1 MLIVII
7 WFLWLYFIFK
17 LSIINNKKNWKFLK
31 DWLFWY
37 YDGKNVIYVDNFVF
51 GLLMFYGFE
60 DKNIG
65 IVVFNKNLKW
75 NDYCVLLWWVIWIY
89 CYIFFEIIMCYK
101 CIVF

>member
-1 MLIVII
+1 M
-7 WFLWLYFIFK
+7 
-17 LSIINNKKNWKFLK
+17 KFLK

-65 IVVFNKNLKW
+65 IVVFN
-75 NDYCVLLWWVIWIY
+75 
-89 CYIFFEIIMCYK
+89 
-101 CIVF
+101 

>member
-17 LSIINNKKNWKFLK
+17 LSIVKSKKNWKLLK

-37 YDGKNVIYVDNFVF
+37 YDGKNVIYVDNFVI

-60 DKNIG
+60 KKI
-65 IVVFNKNLKW
+65 
-75 NDYCVLLWWVIWIY
+75 
-89 CYIFFEIIMCYK
+89 
-101 CIVF
+101 